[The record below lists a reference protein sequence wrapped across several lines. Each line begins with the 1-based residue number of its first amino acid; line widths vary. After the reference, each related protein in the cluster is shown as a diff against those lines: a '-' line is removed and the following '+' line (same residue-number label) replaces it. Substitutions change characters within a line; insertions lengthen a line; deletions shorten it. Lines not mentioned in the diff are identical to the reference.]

1 MLLPCFKTDVGCY
14 GGRPYCTVH
23 ILGRS
28 SSQSRCVYSIF
39 SLLRLRSALSTLLEL
54 MRSVL
59 SMNRGYAFDLYD
71 LRRDPSQREG
81 WESDIVIYHRGETYI
96 DLPMKMEE
104 EASVLRRYQRARGQ
118 VDVIDHNQPLSC

>member
-1 MLLPCFKTDVGCY
+1 MRWREAVL
-14 GGRPYCTVH
+14 YCTYIRKKQFAVEM
-23 ILGRS
+23 R
-28 SSQSRCVYSIF
+28 
-39 SLLRLRSALSTLLEL
+39 LLRLRSALRTLLEL

-81 WESDIVIYHRGETYI
+81 WESDTVIYHRGETCI

-104 EASVLRRYQRARGQ
+104 AASVLRRYQRARGQ
-118 VDVIDHNQPLSC
+118 VEVIDHNQPLSC

>member
-1 MLLPCFKTDVGCY
+1 MLLSCFKTVVGCY

-71 LRRDPSQREG
+71 LRRDPFQREG
-81 WESDIVIYHRGETYI
+81 WESDTYCDIPQRRDMYRPTNENGRGGFRSTEIPTC
-96 DLPMKMEE
+96 ER
-104 EASVLRRYQRARGQ
+104 SG
-118 VDVIDHNQPLSC
+118 